1 MDPDSNL
8 ADDFLR
14 DTSAED
20 DLEAGS
26 PPGTRYARPVADAEL
41 VKWIAQ
47 VCERDEKALAALY
60 DVLVSKVYGL
70 VLRIAGQR
78 QLAEEVTED
87 VFWQIWRQAPRFDVE
102 RGSPRAWVMTM
113 ARSRALDALRRLKPA
128 ATFESELVGEEE
140 SMEQNP
146 IDLLVAVEQNTHL
159 HQALGKIEALPRQL
173 VSLAFFKGLSHEEIA
188 SHTGLPLGTVKSHIR
203 RALLRLRELL
213 PGLTSATM
221 VMP

>member
-8 ADDFLR
+8 TDDFLP
-14 DTSAED
+14 DATVD
-20 DLEAGS
+20 DELEAAT
-26 PPGTRYARPVADAEL
+26 PPGLRYARPVADAEL

-70 VLRIAGQR
+70 VLRIVGQR

-113 ARSRALDALRRLKPA
+113 ARSRALDALRRLKSVS
-128 ATFESELVGEEE
+128 TFESELVGEEE

>member
-8 ADDFLR
+8 TDDFLP
-14 DTSAED
+14 DATVD
-20 DLEAGS
+20 DELEAAT
-26 PPGTRYARPVADAEL
+26 PPGLRYARPVADAEL
-41 VKWIAQ
+41 VNWIAQ

-70 VLRIAGQR
+70 VLRIVGQR

-113 ARSRALDALRRLKPA
+113 ARSRALDALRRLKSVS
-128 ATFESELVGEEE
+128 TFESELVGEEE

>member
-1 MDPDSNL
+1 MDPDSDL
-8 ADDFLR
+8 TDDFLT
-14 DTSAED
+14 DAMVD
-20 DLEAGS
+20 DELAAAVQ
-26 PPGTRYARPVADAEL
+26 PGVRYAQPVADAEL

-47 VCERDEKALAALY
+47 VSERDEKALAALY
-60 DVLVSKVYGL
+60 DALVSKVYGL
-70 VLRIAGQR
+70 VLRITGQR

-87 VFWQIWRQAPRFDVE
+87 VFWQIWRQAPRFDTD
-102 RGSPRAWVMTM
+102 RGSPRAWIMTI
-113 ARSRALDALRRLKPA
+113 ARSRALDALRREKPC
-128 ATFESELVGEEE
+128 ATLESELVGEEE
-140 SMEQNP
+140 SMVQNP

-203 RALLRLRELL
+203 RALLRLREQL
-213 PGLTSATM
+213 PGMTSATM

>member
-8 ADDFLR
+8 TDDFLP
-14 DTSAED
+14 DATVD
-20 DLEAGS
+20 DELEAAT
-26 PPGTRYARPVADAEL
+26 PPGMRYARPVADAEL

-70 VLRIAGQR
+70 VLRIVGQR

-113 ARSRALDALRRLKPA
+113 ARSRALDALRRLKSVS
-128 ATFESELVGEEE
+128 TFESELVGEEE

>member
-8 ADDFLR
+8 TDDFLP
-14 DTSAED
+14 DATVD
-20 DLEAGS
+20 DELEAATPHGL
-26 PPGTRYARPVADAEL
+26 RYARPVADAEL

-70 VLRIAGQR
+70 VLRIVGQR

-113 ARSRALDALRRLKPA
+113 ARSRALDALRRLKSVS
-128 ATFESELVGEEE
+128 TFESELVGEEE

>member
-8 ADDFLR
+8 ADDFLP
-14 DTSAED
+14 DSSAD
-20 DLEAGS
+20 DEIEAAAL
-26 PPGTRYARPVADAEL
+26 PGTRYARPVADAEL
-41 VKWIAQ
+41 VNWIAQ

-60 DVLVSKVYGL
+60 DALVSKVYGL
-70 VLRIAGQR
+70 VQRITGQR

-87 VFWQIWRQAPRFDVE
+87 VFWQIWRQAPRFDAG

-128 ATFESELVGEEE
+128 SSFESELIGEEE

-203 RALLRLRELL
+203 RALLHLRELL

>member
-8 ADDFLR
+8 TDDFLP
-14 DTSAED
+14 DGTVD
-20 DLEAGS
+20 DELEAAT
-26 PPGTRYARPVADAEL
+26 PPGLRYARPVADAEL
-41 VKWIAQ
+41 VNWIAQ
-47 VCERDEKALAALY
+47 VCERDEKALSALY

-70 VLRIAGQR
+70 VLRIVGQR
-78 QLAEEVTED
+78 QLTEEVTED

-113 ARSRALDALRRLKPA
+113 ARSRALDALRRLKSVS
-128 ATFESELVGEEE
+128 TFESELVGEEE